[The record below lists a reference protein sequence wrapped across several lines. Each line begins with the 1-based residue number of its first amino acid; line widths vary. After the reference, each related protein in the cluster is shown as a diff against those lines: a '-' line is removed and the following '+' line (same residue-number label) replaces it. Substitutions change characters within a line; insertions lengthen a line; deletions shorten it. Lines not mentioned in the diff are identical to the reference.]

1 MIDHF
6 TQRRMELQQQQE
18 QAAAAQAN
26 LDRQL
31 ARDKE
36 RENYGRRKQ
45 DIAEKKVD
53 ADASFKRAQATQ
65 LSLKEAKAAIAKGQ
79 HPGTM
84 LIQGPDG
91 NPAYVD
97 WKYVPGQQD
106 PQAAPAPS
114 PDAPPSPVASPD
126 PPPAPSQ
133 PQPPMGG
140 PAVMN
145 LPFALAQKRM
155 PPPVA
160 TETPDGQTQVDPQLE
175 ALMARAESTPDSEQT
190 PPGSKDPVFLDRND
204 EGDATALLG
213 AGGEQRRGLPI
224 QSFPPGAREGQTFN
238 AEDVNLRGGKGNPF
252 ATPLPQEPGPDNS
265 IFLDRNDEG
274 TATALSGPDGANR
287 QELPIQAFPDG
298 AKEGQRFSPEDVN
311 LKGGHG
317 NPFAEPLTPQDSPEF
332 GNGMLPNS
340 GSVFIPPRD
349 IKGMSMQTGQPQGG
363 RWEAHLPDG
372 QVITVDPNEARAARK
387 DESASALREIDVALA
402 DPATKLNPQVFQYL
416 VIKKQAL
423 LGEMSMAEIKQVYAQ
438 AGTME
443 RQGAQNA
450 SNEGMLDKRLA
461 TQEKITTENNA
472 TKRATSKY
480 GRGGGGKHGTV
491 VQSSGQG
498 SAFSQLKPIEQSR
511 IENSVNNGVNML
523 DREMNWTK
531 LEGIGFDRLNLAL
544 QNIRAKGDLGGAQQM
559 ESMMNFFGYIR
570 GGVPAKNETDEFK
583 SVTGNLGTMLDKLG
597 QKVGISDLWT
607 NFSGSQADKEA
618 IAKIAHLPEGQRA
631 GLEQAIV
638 ESQKAIQGMALKN
651 ISAQAEAYKSAGVPF
666 HERMQD
672 KINSKL
678 RFIGE
683 KPRQWFGDS
692 QLIPDFNGGTAAPA
706 SGGAPSGKLSDQK
719 LLDALKGMK

>member
-6 TQRRMELQQQQE
+6 SQRRMELQQQQD
-18 QAAAAQAN
+18 QAAQAEEN
-26 LDRQL
+26 QKRLL
-31 ARDKE
+31 ARDAE
-36 RENYGRRKQ
+36 REAYGRRKQ

-53 ADASFKRAQATQ
+53 ADASYKRAQATQ
-65 LSLKEAKAAIAKGQ
+65 LSLKEAKAAIARGQ

-84 LIQGPDG
+84 LVQGPDG

-97 WKYVPGQQD
+97 WKFVGGQAPQVPAA
-106 PQAAPAPS
+106 AAPPPVSPVQAPPEPS
-114 PDAPPSPVASPD
+114 PPAPTDAPPPGAQ
-126 PPPAPSQ
+126 PS
-133 PQPPMGG
+133 MGG

-145 LPFALAQKRM
+145 LPFALAQKRL

-160 TETPDGQTQVDPQLE
+160 SATPDGQTQVDPQLE
-175 ALMARAESTPDSEQT
+175 ALMSRAAPPSE
-190 PPGSKDPVFLDRND
+190 PAP
-204 EGDATALLG
+204 E
-213 AGGEQRRGLPI
+213 
-224 QSFPPGAREGQTFN
+224 
-238 AEDVNLRGGKGNPF
+238 
-252 ATPLPQEPGPDNS
+252 PQAQEPDNS

-274 TATALSGPDGANR
+274 TATALSGPGGETR
-287 QELPIQAFPDG
+287 QELPIQAFPEG
-298 AKEGQRFSPEDVN
+298 AKEGQRFAPEDVN
-311 LKGGHG
+311 LKGGKG
-317 NPFAEPLTPQDSPEF
+317 NPFSGPLPPVDNPELS
-332 GNGMLPNS
+332 NGMLPNS
-340 GSVFIPPRD
+340 TSQFVPGADV
-349 IKGMSMQTGQPQGG
+349 KGMSMQAGQPQGG

-372 QVITVDPNEARAARK
+372 QVITVDPNEARAARR
-387 DESASALREIDVALA
+387 DESAQALREIDVALA

-416 VIKKQAL
+416 TIKKQSL
-423 LGEMSMAEIKQVYAQ
+423 LGDMSTAEIKQVYAQ

-443 RQGAQNA
+443 RQGAQIA
-450 SNEGMLDKRLA
+450 SNEGMQSDRLA
-461 TQEKITTENNA
+461 TQEKIAAENNA
-472 TKRATSKY
+472 TRRATSKY
-480 GRGGGGKHGTV
+480 GRGGGGKSGTV

-498 SAFSQLKPIEQSR
+498 SAFSRLKPTEQSR

-618 IAKIAHLPEGQRA
+618 IANIAHLPEGQRA

-651 ISAQAEAYKSAGVPF
+651 ISAQSEAYKSAGVPF

-683 KPRQWFGDS
+683 QPRQWFGDS
-692 QLIPDFNGGTAAPA
+692 PLIPDFNGGTAAPA
-706 SGGAPSGKLSDQK
+706 SGGAPSGKRSDQQ